1 MARSDPVWVFVDARY
16 ERFGDGWRGE
26 VPALGVAVTTKA
38 REEAADEV
46 ARAVAK
52 HLRPFLIAGTLPA
65 HLEELGFY
73 LNGEGEW
80 VPRITGEDERLYVRV
95 TPIESL
101 PLHRAGEAFEPEDPA
116 E

>member
-1 MARSDPVWVFVDARY
+1 MARTDPVWVFVDARY
-16 ERFGDGWRGE
+16 VRGGEGWLGE
-26 VPALGVAVTTKA
+26 VPALGVSVTTKA
-38 REEAADEV
+38 REEAADALSV
-46 ARAVAK
+46 AVAK
-52 HLRPFLIAGTLPA
+52 HLRPILIGGRLPE
-65 HLEELGFY
+65 HLENLGFY

-101 PLHRAGEAFEPEDPA
+101 PLHRGGTDFEPEDP